1 MSTVLPVVFV
11 AGLQN
16 GTTTKVDLVA
26 GYEEENN
33 ACTGQAFNFKGDH
46 YWKHMLYRKTK
57 FIIYTYTGQQLLVSD
72 KKNLAVAAVQPRF
85 IARDKKWIPWP
96 ADLGTQESWRSEL
109 AGATS
114 VAMKPC
120 PAARRTLTS
129 RRR

>member
-1 MSTVLPVVFV
+1 MSTALPVVFV

-46 YWKHMLYRKTK
+46 YWKHMLYSSVCRTRV
-57 FIIYTYTGQQLLVSD
+57 LHSR
-72 KKNLAVAAVQPRF
+72 QP
-85 IARDKKWIPWP
+85 I
-96 ADLGTQESWRSEL
+96 GTQESWRSEL

-120 PAARRTLTS
+120 PAAKRTFTS

>member
-1 MSTVLPVVFV
+1 MSTALPVVFV

-57 FIIYTYTGQQLLVSD
+57 FIVYTYTGQQQEHRRAGGQS
-72 KKNLAVAAVQPRF
+72 
-85 IARDKKWIPWP
+85 WP
-96 ADLGTQESWRSEL
+96 GQLRS
-109 AGATS
+109 
-114 VAMKPC
+114 
-120 PAARRTLTS
+120 R
-129 RRR
+129 